1 MKKIFSNLY
10 VKIILII
17 VLAGLLFGLLFCAGF
32 YIVSMEL
39 AKVESEKILI
49 KISEA
54 VKLNEEL
61 KKSRNENLKL
71 SQEKTVSEIISFDE
85 NIEVFKKEFNEKINL
100 LPYKSDTKFINIQ
113 ELKKIAANG
122 LDASVDFKNKLK
134 NIGYIPKSFNDY
146 YNLLIN
152 YLDNNIR
159 INNLFLAYFDSKS
172 YSTFDDSEIK
182 QLYKEN
188 DAILKE
194 LEQERIKIFKENKI
208 DYLLNN

>member
-1 MKKIFSNLY
+1 MKRIFSNLY
-10 VKIILII
+10 IKIILII

-182 QLYKEN
+182 KLYKEN
-188 DAILKE
+188 DIILKE

>member
-17 VLAGLLFGLLFCAGF
+17 VLAGILFSAGF
-32 YIVSMEL
+32 YIVFVEP
-39 AKVESEKILI
+39 AKVESDKIL
-49 KISEA
+49 SRVTEA

-61 KKSRNENLKL
+61 KKSRIEYLKL

-85 NIEVFKKEFNEKINL
+85 NMEVFKKEFNEKINL
-100 LPYKSDTKFINIQ
+100 LSYKIDTKFINIQ

-122 LDASVDFKNKLK
+122 SDASVDFKNKLE
-134 NIGYIPKSFNDY
+134 NIAYIPKSFNDY
-146 YNLLIN
+146 YNLLIAW
-152 YLDNNIR
+152 LDNNIR
-159 INNLFLAYFDSKS
+159 INNLFLAYYDSKS
-172 YSTFDDSEIK
+172 YSTFDNSVIK
-182 QLYKEN
+182 QLSKEN

-208 DYLLNN
+208 DYLLQ

>member
-17 VLAGLLFGLLFCAGF
+17 VLVGILFGAGF
-32 YIVSMEL
+32 SIVSIEL
-39 AKVESEKILI
+39 AKVESEKILN

-54 VKLNEEL
+54 VKFNEEL
-61 KKSRNENLKL
+61 EKSRIGYLKL
-71 SQEKTVSEIISFDE
+71 NQGKTVSEIISFDE

-113 ELKKIAANG
+113 EIKKIAANG
-122 LDASVDFKNKLK
+122 LNASVDFKNKLK
-134 NIGYIPKSFNDY
+134 NIVYIPKSFNDY
-146 YNLLIN
+146 YNLLIK

-159 INNLFLAYFDSKS
+159 INNLFLAYFDSKN

-188 DAILKE
+188 DIMLKE

-208 DYLLNN
+208 DYLINN

>member
-17 VLAGLLFGLLFCAGF
+17 VLVGLLFGAGF
-32 YIVSMEL
+32 YIVSWEL
-39 AKVESEKILI
+39 AKVEKVESEKILS
-49 KISEA
+49 KVSEI

-61 KKSRNENLKL
+61 KKSRIENLKL

-100 LPYKSDTKFINIQ
+100 LPYKSDIKFINIQ

-122 LDASVDFKNKLK
+122 LNASVDFKNKLK

-159 INNLFLAYFDSKS
+159 INNLFIAYFESKD
-172 YSTFDDSEIK
+172 YSIFNDSEIRK
-182 QLYKEN
+182 LYKEN
-188 DAILKE
+188 DVILKE
-194 LEQERIKIFKENKI
+194 LEQERITIFKENKI

>member
-17 VLAGLLFGLLFCAGF
+17 VLVGLLFGAGF
-32 YIVSMEL
+32 YIVSTEL
-39 AKVESEKILI
+39 AKVESEKILS
-49 KISEA
+49 KVSEA
-54 VKLNEEL
+54 VKFNEEL
-61 KKSRNENLKL
+61 KKSRIEYLKL
-71 SQEKTVSEIISFDE
+71 SQGKTVSEIISIDE

-113 ELKKIAANG
+113 ELKKIAASG
-122 LDASVDFKNKLK
+122 LNASVDFKNKLK
-134 NIGYIPKSFNDY
+134 NIVYIPKPLNDY

-159 INNLFLAYFDSKS
+159 INNLFLAYFDSKN
-172 YSTFDDSEIK
+172 YSTFDDSQVK

-188 DAILKE
+188 DAIFKE
-194 LEQERIKIFKENKI
+194 LEQERIRVFKENKI
-208 DYLLNN
+208 DYLLQ

>member
-17 VLAGLLFGLLFCAGF
+17 VLVGILLGAGF
-32 YIVSMEL
+32 YIVSIEL
-39 AKVESEKILI
+39 AKVESEKILN

-54 VKLNEEL
+54 VKFNEEL
-61 KKSRNENLKL
+61 KKSRIEYLKL
-71 SQEKTVSEIISFDE
+71 NQGKTVSEIISFDE
-85 NIEVFKKEFNEKINL
+85 NVEVFKKEFNEKINL
-100 LPYKSDTKFINIQ
+100 LPFKIDTKYMNIQ

-122 LDASVDFKNKLK
+122 LDASVDFRNKLK
-134 NIGYIPKSFNDY
+134 NIGYIPKSLNDY
-146 YNLLIN
+146 YNLLIT

-159 INNLFLAYFDSKS
+159 INNLFLAYFDSKN
-172 YSTFDDSEIK
+172 YSIFNGSEIK

-208 DYLLNN
+208 DYLLQ

>member
-1 MKKIFSNLY
+1 MKRIFSNLY
-10 VKIILII
+10 IKIILII

-159 INNLFLAYFDSKS
+159 INNLFLAYFDSKN

-182 QLYKEN
+182 KLYKEN
-188 DAILKE
+188 DIILKE

>member
-17 VLAGLLFGLLFCAGF
+17 VLAGLLFGLLFGAGF

-85 NIEVFKKEFNEKINL
+85 DIEVLKKEFNEKINL
-100 LPYKSDTKFINIQ
+100 LPYKIDTKYINIK
-113 ELKKIAANG
+113 ELKKIASTG
-122 LDASVDFKNKLK
+122 LNASVDFRNKLK
-134 NIGYIPKSFNDY
+134 NISYIPKPLNDY
-146 YNLLIN
+146 YNLLIT

-159 INNLFLAYFDSKS
+159 INNLFLAYFDSNN
-172 YSTFDDSEIK
+172 YSTFDNSQIK
-182 QLYKEN
+182 QLYEEN

-194 LEQERIKIFKENKI
+194 LDQERIKIFKENNI
-208 DYLLNN
+208 DYLLQ

>member
-17 VLAGLLFGLLFCAGF
+17 VLVGLLFGAGF
-32 YIVSMEL
+32 YIVSTEL
-39 AKVESEKILI
+39 AKVESEKILS
-49 KISEA
+49 KVSEA
-54 VKLNEEL
+54 VKFNEEL
-61 KKSRNENLKL
+61 KKSRIEYLKL
-71 SQEKTVSEIISFDE
+71 SQGKTVSEIISIDE

-113 ELKKIAANG
+113 ELKKIAASG
-122 LDASVDFKNKLK
+122 LNASVDFKNKLK
-134 NIGYIPKSFNDY
+134 NIVYIPKPLNDY

-159 INNLFLAYFDSKS
+159 INNLFLAYFDSKN
-172 YSTFDDSEIK
+172 YSTFDDSQIK

-188 DAILKE
+188 DAIFKE
-194 LEQERIKIFKENKI
+194 LEQERIRVFKENKI
-208 DYLLNN
+208 DYLLQ

>member
-10 VKIILII
+10 VKTILII
-17 VLAGLLFGLLFCAGF
+17 ALAGLLLGAGL
-32 YIVSMEL
+32 YIIFVAP
-39 AKVESEKILI
+39 AKVESEKILN

-54 VKLNEEL
+54 IKFNEEL
-61 KKSRNENLKL
+61 NKSRIEYLKL

-85 NIEVFKKEFNEKINL
+85 NVEVFKKEFNKKINL
-100 LPYKSDTKFINIQ
+100 LSYKIDTKYINIQ

-134 NIGYIPKSFNDY
+134 NISYIPKPLNDY

-208 DYLLNN
+208 DYLLQ

>member
-1 MKKIFSNLY
+1 MKKTFSNLY

-17 VLAGLLFGLLFCAGF
+17 VLAGLLLGAGY
-32 YIVSMEL
+32 YIVSTQL
-39 AKVESEKILI
+39 AKVESEKILN

-54 VKLNEEL
+54 VKFNEEL
-61 KKSRNENLKL
+61 EKTKIEYLKL

-85 NIEVFKKEFNEKINL
+85 DLEVFKKEFDKKINL
-100 LPYKSDTKFINIQ
+100 LFYKSDIKFINTR
-113 ELKKIAANG
+113 ELKEIAANG
-122 LDASVDFKNKLK
+122 LNASVDFKNKLE
-134 NIGYIPKSFNDY
+134 NIGYVPKPFNNY

-159 INNLFLAYFDSKS
+159 INNLFLDYFDSES
-172 YSTFDDSEIK
+172 YSAFNDSEIK

-194 LEQERIKIFKENKI
+194 LEQEKIKIFKENKI
-208 DYLLNN
+208 D